1 MQNSKIKFIN
11 MHKKNKIQEIIIE
24 PGKSPGRD
32 GLEELY
38 KARFLIWNL
47 ILRNIKTSYRELHL
61 GIIWI
66 YVRPLIYVL
75 IFFYIKQRSNAN
87 LQAGIE
93 YNLFV
98 YSGVIFWWYF
108 IDALGA
114 STRSIYKDS
123 SLITKIYYPR
133 IITPIIPII
142 SRFREF
148 AFQLLLIPLGIYY
161 YERFPDEYFFL
172 LPIIILQIML
182 NAFGIGLASAALSIR
197 TKDII
202 TFQKYIF
209 QVGMFLC
216 PVIYSPNILLGAY
229 RDIYYIINPIVAP
242 MEMFRIS
249 IFGLHESRAPL
260 WEWGISWGWTC
271 IFLITGLLLFK
282 AVEKDLADNVL

>member
-1 MQNSKIKFIN
+1 M
-11 MHKKNKIQEIIIE
+11 KKEKQIHETIIE
-24 PGKSPGRD
+24 PGMSPGRD
-32 GLEELY
+32 GLAELY
-38 KARFLIWNL
+38 EARFLIWNL
-47 ILRNIKTSYRELHL
+47 ILRNIKTSYRDLHL

-98 YSGVIFWWYF
+98 YSGIIFWWYF

-133 IITPIIPII
+133 IITPIVPII

-148 AFQLLLIPLGIYY
+148 AYQLMLIPIGIIY
-161 YERFPDEYFFL
+161 YERYPGEYLFFM
-172 LPIIILQIML
+172 PIILLQIML
-182 NAFGIGLASAALSIR
+182 NSLGLGLLSAAVSIR
-197 TKDII
+197 TKDVI
-202 TFQKYIF
+202 TLQKYIF

-216 PVIYSPNILLGAY
+216 PVIYSPNILLGTY

-249 IFGLHESRAPL
+249 IFGLHESRVPW
-260 WEWGISWGWTC
+260 WEWCASWGWTC
-271 IFLITGLLLFK
+271 LFLIAGFLLFK
-282 AVEKDLADNVL
+282 TVEKDLADNVI